1 MKKFSILAILA
12 SVASVFAT
20 GCNGSASSAAPE
32 RDSTYT
38 TLTQPEWSRN
48 AIIYEVN
55 LRQYTPSA
63 SVTEFAS
70 HLPRLKEL
78 GVDILWFM
86 PIHPISELNRK
97 GELGS
102 YYAVKDYKAFN
113 PEFGTMEDFDHFVE
127 TAHSLDMKVLLDW
140 VANHTARDA
149 KWLQTQPAD
158 WYEREGDG
166 SAKVPWDW
174 TDTAKLNYTN
184 RDVWRGQIKAMRFWV
199 EQHNVDG
206 FRCDMAMLV
215 PIEFWQV
222 VRFSLQSVKSDI
234 FLLAEA
240 EEDNLFQNAFNA
252 CYSWRLHHA
261 MCDVAQGKTRVYT
274 LREVIH
280 SDIRRFPKWSMR
292 MTFTSNHDENS
303 WSGSEF
309 SRFGAALE
317 PMAALTFLLPNALPL
332 IYTGQEY
339 GYDHSFA
346 FFESDPLP
354 EFENNKF
361 TEFYSKM
368 CRIYKE
374 HTALRSADMGGSF
387 IEINNNAPDCLMT
400 FVRENEQ
407 DRVVVIANLSP
418 YTVFGDFHTGIYA
431 GEYTDALSGNKT
443 TLYEHMWG
451 DIAPWSYKIL
461 IKE

>member
-1 MKKFSILAILA
+1 MLFLTSILTIIFKYRIIYYLCTIN
-12 SVASVFAT
+12 FCT
-20 GCNGSASSAAPE
+20 MKH
-32 RDSTYT
+32 
-38 TLTQPEWSRN
+38 PEWSYSSVLYEMNIRQLTKQGTISA
-48 AIIYEVN
+48 AI
-55 LRQYTPSA
+55 
-63 SVTEFAS
+63 EF
-70 HLPRLKEL
+70 LPKLKEL
-78 GVDILWFM
+78 GVGIIWLM
-86 PIHPISELNRK
+86 PIYPIGLEERK
-97 GELGS
+97 GSLGS
-102 YYAVKDYKAFN
+102 YYSVADYCQVNPDMGTKADLDTFIQ
-113 PEFGTMEDFDHFVE
+113 
-127 TAHSLDMKVLLDW
+127 TAHKLGMKVILDW

-149 KWLQTQPAD
+149 KWLTEKPAD
-158 WYEREGDG
+158 WYCREADG

-174 TDTAKLNYTN
+174 TDTAQLNYAN
-184 RDVWRGQIKAMRFWV
+184 RDVWQGQIDAMRYWV
-199 EQHNVDG
+199 ENHDIDG

-374 HTALRSADMGGSF
+374 HTALRSADIGGSF